1 MGGAHSFNFWRG
13 RDERWGL
20 WGRERE
26 WSFIVWDVAD
36 EEGWWEGLV
45 ASGVEERARERVS

>member
-1 MGGAHSFNFWRG
+1 M
-13 RDERWGL
+13 
-20 WGRERE
+20 
-26 WSFIVWDVAD
+26 VWDVAE